1 MAKKK
6 KMLYGVIFFVLFV
19 CFKPLL
25 GITECLYILS
35 LGACVCVSVTKT
47 NKQNQGF

>member
-6 KMLYGVIFFVLFV
+6 NMLYGVILFV